1 VDADLIIKDFRRG
14 ASVIVKLLS
23 DSFLIRGGGFEVASC
38 GVAGRISKELLPKT
52 LGVGGRSSS
61 STAKFGVGGRE
72 GNVVEFEDLRKAFS
86 DLQGG
91 GVLSVSV
98 GSTTV
103 SGSCCIVESFSGS
116 SNVFCSTLFGLS
128 MSMSREKRLK
138 RANWA

>member
-1 VDADLIIKDFRRG
+1 MDADLIIKDFRRG

-86 DLQGG
+86 DLKFRSIGIKMK
-91 GVLSVSV
+91 VL
-98 GSTTV
+98 
-103 SGSCCIVESFSGS
+103 
-116 SNVFCSTLFGLS
+116 
-128 MSMSREKRLK
+128 
-138 RANWA
+138 